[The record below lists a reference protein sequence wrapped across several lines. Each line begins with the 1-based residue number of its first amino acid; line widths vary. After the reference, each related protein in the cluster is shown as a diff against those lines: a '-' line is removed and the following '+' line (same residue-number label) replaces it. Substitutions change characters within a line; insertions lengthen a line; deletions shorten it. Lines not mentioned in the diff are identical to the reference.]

1 MRVERT
7 RQAER
12 RTSERRSAFSSDIEQ
27 DLVGQDAAGRALLV
41 LTPAEAPDTAPTSY
55 REAEFLAHLI
65 ATKEHLPQTCERR
78 RAEPG
83 EAIAAYS
90 AADALT
96 KHD

>member
-12 RTSERRSAFSSDIEQ
+12 RTATRRGTALPDVEQ
-27 DLVGQDAAGRALLV
+27 DDASHALVV
-41 LTPAEAPDTAPTSY
+41 LAPAEIPEKAPTSY
-55 REAEFLAHLI
+55 RKAEFLAHLI

-78 RAEPG
+78 RADPA

-90 AADALT
+90 TADALA

>member
-12 RTSERRSAFSSDIEQ
+12 RTAKRRSTFLPEVEQ
-27 DLVGQDAAGRALLV
+27 DVAGRALVV
-41 LTPAEAPDTAPTSY
+41 LAPADAPKAPETTPTSY
-55 REAEFLAHLI
+55 RGAEFLAHLI

-78 RAEPG
+78 RAEPS

-90 AADALT
+90 VADALT